1 MSENQN
7 IKWEFEPGGDYLWL
21 RFPFSAAYQAPDS
34 PGGSATVPKT
44 ILKTIPKTIPK
55 TILKTTQKTTQE
67 RILVLLEAI
76 KQRMMQELLTG
87 RGDWFT

>member
-1 MSENQN
+1 MSESQN
-7 IKWEFEPGGDYLWL
+7 IKWEFEPGDDYLWL

-44 ILKTIPKTIPK
+44 ILKTT
-55 TILKTTQKTTQE
+55 LKITQE
-67 RILVLLEAI
+67 RILALLEAI

-87 RGDWFT
+87 QGRLVYQTKAVAYAI

>member
-1 MSENQN
+1 MSESQN

-44 ILKTIPKTIPK
+44 ILKTI
-55 TILKTTQKTTQE
+55 LKTTLKITQE
-67 RILVLLEAI
+67 RILALLEAI
-76 KQRMMQELLTG
+76 K
-87 RGDWFT
+87 